1 MNALDRYWF
10 APAPAARLS
19 ALRLLIGA
27 FCFFYLI
34 ARGHVMADFSG
45 MDPARFEPVGTA
57 VLLPGPLPPALEWT
71 QFGAC
76 LLLSVAF
83 ALGLRHRI
91 TGPAFALLFLWVT
104 SYRNSWGMIFHT
116 DNLTVMHALVV
127 GLSPAAADCWSLD
140 RPGGSDAEGARYGW
154 PIRLMC
160 AVTVV
165 VYVIAGLAKLR
176 NSGWDWAEGEILR
189 NYIAY
194 DGARKAA
201 LGSIHSPLGAW
212 LVQHA
217 WPFPI

>member
-1 MNALDRYWF
+1 M
-10 APAPAARLS
+10 
-19 ALRLLIGA
+19 
-27 FCFFYLI
+27 
-34 ARGHVMADFSG
+34 
-45 MDPARFEPVGTA
+45 
-57 VLLPGPLPPALEWT
+57 
-71 QFGAC
+71 
-76 LLLSVAF
+76 
-83 ALGLRHRI
+83 
-91 TGPAFALLFLWVT
+91 
-104 SYRNSWGMIFHT
+104 
-116 DNLTVMHALVV
+116 

-160 AVTVV
+160 AVTVA

-217 WPFPI
+217 WPFPIIGFFTFVIELGAPLAMLGGRWTYSWVAGIWAFHVGVLTTMAIAFPYPLSGVAFACFLPAERIFGWKLTRPVRRLLARGAEGR